1 PQTPAI
7 EKFILIGDH
16 KQLPAVVMQ
25 SPKHSAHLQTQEAL
39 SDIGIH
45 DLRTSLFERLH
56 RIFVKQSPHC
66 IGMLSRQGRMHPDI
80 CDFVSKHFYS
90 ERLGSLSLEHQK
102 GALSTFGIPENDIEN
117 WLSESRL
124 LFLNCP
130 LPTPTSHSTK
140 SNAAEAEAVALIVKS
155 LVKLHGNNRSNFN
168 AACDIG
174 IIVPFRAQ
182 IALVRN
188 RLRTLGIEDAD
199 KFTIDTVECYQGSQ
213 REFVVFSATISQPYQ
228 LNLLSEPHFVEGQ
241 WVDRKLNV
249 AITRA
254 RQQFIMVGNEQLLRR
269 STIYNAL
276 IDASKRLS

>member
-1 PQTPAI
+1 
-7 EKFILIGDH
+7 
-16 KQLPAVVMQ
+16 MQ
-25 SPKHSAHLQTQEAL
+25 SPKQSANPQTQEAL
-39 SDIGIH
+39 YEIGIH

-66 IGMLSRQGRMHPDI
+66 ISMLSRQGRMHPDI

-90 ERLGSLSLEHQK
+90 ERLGSLSLAHQK
-102 GALSTFGIPENDIEN
+102 GALSTFGILESDIEK
-117 WLSESRL
+117 WLSEARL

-130 LPTPTSHSTK
+130 QPAPTSHSAK
-140 SNAAEAEAVALIVKS
+140 SNAAEAEAVAQIVES
-155 LVKLHGNNRSNFN
+155 IVKLHGNNKPDFN

-188 RLRTLGIEDAD
+188 RLRMLGIEEAD
-199 KFTIDTVECYQGSQ
+199 KITIDTVECYQGSQ
-213 REFVVFSATISQPYQ
+213 RDFIVFSATISQPYQ
-228 LNLLSEPHFVEGQ
+228 LNLLSEPHFIEGQ

-254 RQQFIMVGNEQLLRR
+254 RRQFIMVGNEKLLRR
-269 STIYNAL
+269 SPIYKAL
-276 IDASKRLS
+276 IETSKRL